1 MLEFLL
7 ALLTTATV
15 GVLLVP
21 LLRTSARR
29 TERLDSALAIYRD
42 QLAEIERARAEGTT
56 PEAEAAAARL

>member
-21 LLRTSARR
+21 LLRQRNVAVP
-29 TERLDSALAIYRD
+29 RLDNDLAIYRD
-42 QLAEIERARAEGTT
+42 QLAARPKCDGACASSSQN
-56 PEAEAAAARL
+56 PSSRR